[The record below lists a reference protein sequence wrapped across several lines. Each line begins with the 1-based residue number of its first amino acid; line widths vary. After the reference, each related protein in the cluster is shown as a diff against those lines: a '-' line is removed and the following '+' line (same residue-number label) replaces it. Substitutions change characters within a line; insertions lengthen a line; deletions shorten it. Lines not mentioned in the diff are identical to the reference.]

1 MRSSFYLLHSISW
14 AMEPNENYPRSSLG
28 PVDYDKTLDEYW
40 QSICQTNP
48 SEKAKKS
55 QNPEEQIRRYPE
67 NQKPDEKMEKA
78 LLVQRLANE
87 IQKEANLMEADDKK
101 LRKAVKEMKTA
112 ADQILKTTFQMTKKI
127 GYESRHRAQLLVMEE
142 ELRETHSEEERIEAV
157 LGKRMDELDLQEGK
171 LEEKEVELNLREE
184 QLNRREDE
192 QRQRNEEQQ
201 TKDGEQRIKDV
212 EQDEREKA
220 QDREGKLQRRRQVEQ
235 ELEENYLIRRHRV
248 QMKEEDEWRMRKEK
262 HGMDGGKVDC
272 HSFLLALGQEVLRE
286 DREILRNNNI
296 YVGPGVE
303 KLQSCCTR

>member
-1 MRSSFYLLHSISW
+1 MHRISW
-14 AMEPNENYPRSSLG
+14 AMDPNENYPGSSLG

-40 QSICQTNP
+40 QSNCPTNQ
-48 SEKAKKS
+48 SEKAKKN
-55 QNPEEQIRRYPE
+55 QNAKEEIWRYPE
-67 NQKPDEKMEKA
+67 NRKTDEQMEKA

-101 LRKAVKEMKTA
+101 LRKAVKKMKTA

-201 TKDGEQRIKDV
+201 TKDGEQRIKDGEQRIKDV

-262 HGMDGGKVDC
+262 HGTKDEQG
-272 HSFLLALGQEVLRE
+272 R
-286 DREILRNNNI
+286 
-296 YVGPGVE
+296 
-303 KLQSCCTR
+303 